1 MNILT
6 LEHVSVSYDGIRHA
20 VDDVSFSVEEG
31 EIVSIVG
38 ESGSGKSTLLH
49 CMQGLLPKGA
59 AARGSITLFGK
70 DIMTMSDGERRK
82 MRGEQIAMIFQDTG
96 RYMNPIRKIGKQY
109 NSYLKLHLN
118 KRRQE
123 LLELET
129 QMLHKVHLS
138 DTQRVLDSYPFEL
151 SGGMRQRV
159 GIAFALSL
167 NPRLLLA
174 DEPTSAL
181 DVTVQAQV
189 VKELAQLCRSE
200 KATII
205 MVTHN
210 MGVAAHISDKIGV
223 MQNGRLVEWGNASRV
238 ISHPQ
243 QEYTRNLLASIVELD
258 DPQLIGEQS
267 VTAKKEPVNE

>member
-6 LEHVSVSYDGIRHA
+6 LENVSVSYDGIKHA
-20 VDDVSFSVEEG
+20 VDDVSFCVEEG
-31 EIVSIVG
+31 EIISIVG

-49 CMQGLLPKGA
+49 CIQGLLPKGA
-59 AARGSITLFGK
+59 AARGKIMLFGRN
-70 DIMTMSDGERRK
+70 MLELSDKERRK

-96 RYMNPIRKIGKQY
+96 RYMNPIRRIGRQY
-109 NSYLKLHLN
+109 TGYLKLHLD
-118 KRRQE
+118 KSVK
-123 LLELET
+123 ELEALERE
-129 QMLHKVHLS
+129 MLRKVNLT
-138 DTQRVLDSYPFEL
+138 DTERVLRSYPFEL

-167 NPRLLLA
+167 HPRLLLA

-205 MVTHN
+205 IVTHN

-223 MQNGRLVEWGNASRV
+223 MQNGRLVEWGSASQV
-238 ISHPQ
+238 ISSPR
-243 QEYTRNLLASIVELD
+243 QEYTKNLLASIVELD
-258 DPQLIGEQS
+258 DPQLI
-267 VTAKKEPVNE
+267 